1 MWRRF
6 AWRRNAGRKKG
17 AKGMKTVEEMEC
29 LFPRTLDEALQFM
42 SDGKKRGK
50 PLAGGTDLM
59 AQWASGVG
67 GRPDRVISL
76 LGVEAL
82 KDICE
87 SAGGVN
93 IGANVTHAAIRASA
107 CVRQHLPGLA
117 AAAATVGGAQIQA
130 RGTIAGNV
138 ANASP
143 AGDLAPAL
151 LVTGGFVVAA
161 SMAGE
166 RTIPLSRFYL
176 GYRKVDLRPDE
187 LIVRFILPKLPMGSR
202 EIFRKLG
209 TRSAQAISKVM
220 GCCRAEVV
228 DGVVKSFAV
237 ALGSV
242 APIPARLP
250 EYESWIVGKRI
261 DPDTID
267 ESERMVASLV
277 NPIDD
282 IRSTA
287 GYRRWVA
294 GRLVR
299 GFLEELAD

>member
-1 MWRRF
+1 MRV
-6 AWRRNAGRKKG
+6 
-17 AKGMKTVEEMEC
+17 VEEMEC
-29 LFPRTLDEALQFM
+29 LFPRTLGEALQYM
-42 SDGKKRGK
+42 SDERTRGK

-59 AQWASGVG
+59 VQWASGVG
-67 GRPDRVISL
+67 PRVDRVISL
-76 LGVEAL
+76 LALEELMGVRESGD
-82 KDICE
+82 DI
-87 SAGGVN
+87 V
-93 IGANVTHAAIRASA
+93 IGANVTHAALRASA
-107 CVRQHLPGLA
+107 CVQQYLPGLA

-151 LVTGGFVVAA
+151 LVTGGSVVVA
-161 SMAGE
+161 STAGE
-166 RTIPLSRFYL
+166 RAIPLTRFYL

-187 LIVRFILPKLPMGSR
+187 LIVRFILPKRPADAR

-220 GCCRAEVV
+220 GCCRV
-228 DGVVKSFAV
+228 DVADGAIKSFAV

-242 APIPARLP
+242 GPIPARLP
-250 EYESWIVGKRI
+250 DYESWIVGKRI
-261 DPDTID
+261 DPDTLD
-267 ESERMVASLV
+267 ESDRTISSLIK
-277 NPIDD
+277 PIDD

-287 GYRRWVA
+287 GYRQWVA

-299 GFLEELAD
+299 GFLEELGSGR